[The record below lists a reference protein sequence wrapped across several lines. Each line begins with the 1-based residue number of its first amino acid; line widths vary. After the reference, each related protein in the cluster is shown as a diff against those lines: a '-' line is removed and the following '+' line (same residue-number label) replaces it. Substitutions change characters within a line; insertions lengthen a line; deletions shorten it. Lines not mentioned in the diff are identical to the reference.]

1 MEEFSGKASRGNP
14 AIITLIK
21 KKVIDRQYH
30 TMFAWDSRNANS
42 FFSMFG
48 EPFNGHCRSVVKSD
62 DTLENAMIAFL
73 ELGEMRNQMV
83 HRNFASHPIDKTSE
97 EVYALYKNAGR
108 FLEFIRGSLQEA
120 SSTSNSVV

>member
-1 MEEFSGKASRGNP
+1 
-14 AIITLIK
+14 
-21 KKVIDRQYH
+21 
-30 TMFAWDSRNANS
+30 
-42 FFSMFG
+42 
-48 EPFNGHCRSVVKSD
+48 VKSD